1 MASETR
7 STFKRSVTVSADI
20 NATPAVVWGLLTD
33 AAAMPSW
40 NSTVTRIEGAIA
52 AGQRLA
58 ITVPISDRTFKPK
71 VVAFEAPTTMTWA
84 DGQAPMFKGERV
96 FRLEP
101 RGDGTRFSMTETFSG
116 IMLPMIA
123 RSLPD
128 FVPVFDAYAA
138 DLKAAAELAGADTAN
153 R

>member
-1 MASETR
+1 MATETR
-7 STFKRSVTVSADI
+7 STFKRSVTVSVDI
-20 NATPAVVWGLLTD
+20 NAAPAVVWGLLTD

-52 AGQRLA
+52 ADQRLA

-84 DGQAPMFKGERV
+84 DGQAPMFRGERV

-101 RGDGTRFSMTETFSG
+101 QGDGTRFSMTETFSG